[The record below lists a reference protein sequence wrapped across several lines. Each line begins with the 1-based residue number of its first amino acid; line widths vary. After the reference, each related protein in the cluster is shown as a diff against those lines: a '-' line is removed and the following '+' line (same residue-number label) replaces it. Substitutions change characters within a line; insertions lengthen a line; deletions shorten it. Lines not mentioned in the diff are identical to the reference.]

1 MKCTLCARNCGA
13 NRENGE
19 LGYCKSTSEMRI
31 CRADLHRWEEPII
44 SGENGSGAIF
54 FSGCSLGCVYCQ
66 NREISRSAVGDA
78 VSEIELADIMLSL
91 RDRGAHNINFVTP
104 THFAPSIITSVKI
117 ARESGL
123 DIPIIYNTGAFDTPS
138 TIKALAD
145 TVDVYLPDYK
155 YYLSK
160 TASRLSSAPKYPEVA
175 FSAISEMVSQ
185 RPVPV
190 LENGLIKRG
199 VLVRFLLLPGHL
211 AETKLAVSKVFREF
225 KNNVYYSLMGQYT
238 PPADM
243 TPPLNRRVTRG
254 EYDELVNYA
263 ADLGIVNGFTQ
274 ELDSA
279 TEEYIPKFKT

>member
-1 MKCTLCARNCGA
+1 MRCTLCARNCGSD
-13 NRENGE
+13 REKGE

-54 FSGCSLGCVYCQ
+54 FSGCSLGCIYCQ

-78 VSEIELADIMLSL
+78 VSENELAEIMLSL

-117 ARESGL
+117 ARDGGL
-123 DIPIIYNTGAFDTPS
+123 DIPIVYNTGSFDNVT

-199 VLVRFLLLPGHL
+199 VVVRFLLLPGHL

-225 KNNVYYSLMGQYT
+225 GNNVYYSLMGQYT
-238 PPADM
+238 PSADM

-263 ADLGIVNGFTQ
+263 ADLGIANGFTQ

-279 TEEYIPKFKT
+279 TEDYIPKFKI

>member
-1 MKCTLCARNCGA
+1 MRCTLCARNCGSD
-13 NRENGE
+13 REKGE

-54 FSGCSLGCVYCQ
+54 FSGCSLGCIYCQ
-66 NREISRSAVGDA
+66 NRKISRSAVGDA
-78 VSEIELADIMLSL
+78 VSENELAKIMLSL

-117 ARESGL
+117 ARDGGL
-123 DIPIIYNTGAFDTPS
+123 DIPIVYNTGAFDNVT
-138 TIKALAD
+138 TVKALSD

-160 TASRLSSAPKYPEVA
+160 TASLLSSAPNYPEVA

-199 VLVRFLLLPGHL
+199 VVVRFLLLPGHL

-225 KNNVYYSLMGQYT
+225 GNNVYYSLMGQYT

-243 TPPLNRRVTRG
+243 TPPLNGKVTRG

-263 ADLGIVNGFTQ
+263 ADLGIANGFTQ

-279 TEEYIPKFKT
+279 TEDYIPKFKI

>member
-1 MKCTLCARNCGA
+1 MRCTLCARNCGSD
-13 NRENGE
+13 REKGE

-54 FSGCSLGCVYCQ
+54 FSGCSLGCIYCQ
-66 NREISRSAVGDA
+66 NRKISRSAVGDA
-78 VSEIELADIMLSL
+78 VSENELAKIMLSL

-117 ARESGL
+117 ARDGGL
-123 DIPIIYNTGAFDTPS
+123 DIPIVYNTGAFDNVT
-138 TIKALAD
+138 TVKALSD

-160 TASRLSSAPKYPEVA
+160 TASLLSSAPNYPEVA

-199 VLVRFLLLPGHL
+199 VVVRFLLLPGHL

-225 KNNVYYSLMGQYT
+225 GNNVYYSLMGQYT

-243 TPPLNRRVTRG
+243 TPPLNGKVTRG
-254 EYDELVNYA
+254 EYDELVNYS
-263 ADLGIVNGFTQ
+263 ADLGIANGFTQ

-279 TEEYIPKFKT
+279 TEDYIPKFKI